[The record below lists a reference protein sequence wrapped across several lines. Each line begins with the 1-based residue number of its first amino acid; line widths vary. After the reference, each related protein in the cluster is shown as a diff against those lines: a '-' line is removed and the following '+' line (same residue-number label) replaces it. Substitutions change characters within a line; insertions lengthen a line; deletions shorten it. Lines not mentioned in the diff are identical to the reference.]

1 MRKTK
6 LWLRALLPL
15 WLAMLPLQGAPVHA
29 AGTDGDT
36 RMDAVLSVDVSTS
49 MNDSD
54 VNKVSF
60 EAVKMFVDMASVQ
73 GDKIGV
79 VAYTDRIM
87 REKAPLNI
95 KDAKDKQDIKAFI
108 DQLNRGPYTDL
119 AVGVDEAV
127 KVLENGADPAH
138 TPVVVLLT
146 DGNNSAPSGR
156 TQEQSDKEMSD
167 ALARAKAKG
176 IPIYTIGLNADGQ
189 LNKTVLE
196 RIAGETGGKSF
207 VTSSAD
213 DLPGILSEIYARHL
227 KLKVFAA
234 ARAGRERRVSGRGR
248 RNPERQREGGQHFDH
263 VRVPGGGQAG

>member
-1 MRKTK
+1 M
-6 LWLRALLPL
+6 LPL

-87 REKAPLNI
+87 REKALLNI

-227 KLKVFAA
+227 KLKVLAA